1 LGFPGCTEIAKAI
14 ATATKEKQRGVRA
27 NASAPGR
34 RRFDGVP
41 MLRRILIHCGHLSAA
56 MLLGAALVLPRA
68 AQSQQVVV
76 VVNGDPVTALDIEQR
91 SKLNQLSTHKVPSRQ
106 EVLEELITEKLKIK
120 EGKRLGFEISN
131 NEVDTAF
138 GNMASKMRLTV
149 DQLTELLGKSGINP
163 ATLKHRIKA
172 DMTWPQLVRGRY
184 SSSLQ
189 IGEKEI
195 VTVTDNKPEESI
207 GYDYTLRPIL
217 MIIPP
222 GSPESFVEA
231 RRRDAESLRAR
242 FQNCE
247 EGLAFAR
254 ALKDVA
260 VREPVSRSSAD
271 LPLELRKVL
280 DGVEIGKLTP
290 PETTKLGIEMFAICG
305 KKESSA
311 ENTPGKRRAREAI
324 VAERYEQLSKQYL
337 NEVRRGAML
346 EYK

>member
-1 LGFPGCTEIAKAI
+1 MGFPGCTEIAKAI
-14 ATATKEKQRGVRA
+14 ATTTKEKQRGVRA

-120 EGKRLGFEISN
+120 EGKRLGFEIPN
-131 NEVDTAF
+131 NEVDSAF

-271 LPLELRKVL
+271 LPLELRKLL
-280 DGVEIGKLTP
+280 DGVEVGKLTP

-311 ENTPGKRRAREAI
+311 ENTPGKRRARDAI

-337 NEVRRGAML
+337 SEVRRGAML

>member
-1 LGFPGCTEIAKAI
+1 M
-14 ATATKEKQRGVRA
+14 Q
-27 NASAPGR
+27 APR
-34 RRFDGVP
+34 RRRLDGVA

-56 MLLGAALVLPRA
+56 MLLGAALVLPRT

-131 NEVDTAF
+131 NEVDSAF

-195 VTVTDNKPEESI
+195 VTVTDNKPEESV

-337 NEVRRGAML
+337 SEVRRGAML

>member
-1 LGFPGCTEIAKAI
+1 
-14 ATATKEKQRGVRA
+14 
-27 NASAPGR
+27 
-34 RRFDGVP
+34 
-41 MLRRILIHCGHLSAA
+41 

-131 NEVDTAF
+131 NEVDSAF

-195 VTVTDNKPEESI
+195 VTVTDNKPEESV

-222 GSPESFVEA
+222 GSPAVGFVKALAARGVMKNAIVIGQGEA
-231 RRRDAESLRAR
+231 EDPDLHLFDDSVKGFHSSIYYSSTSETPENKAFNAALKQKFGPDALPSTFTLGAYDAMGAGKVRRRQTRIWPESKCGHDRPD
-242 FQNCE
+242 
-247 EGLAFAR
+247 LALQSFRDPANSLL
-254 ALKDVA
+254 A
-260 VREPVSRSSAD
+260 ST
-271 LPLELRKVL
+271 
-280 DGVEIGKLTP
+280 I
-290 PETTKLGIEMFAICG
+290 
-305 KKESSA
+305 
-311 ENTPGKRRAREAI
+311 
-324 VAERYEQLSKQYL
+324 
-337 NEVRRGAML
+337 
-346 EYK
+346 

>member
-1 LGFPGCTEIAKAI
+1 
-14 ATATKEKQRGVRA
+14 
-27 NASAPGR
+27 
-34 RRFDGVP
+34 
-41 MLRRILIHCGHLSAA
+41 

-106 EVLEELITEKLKIK
+106 EVLEELITEKLKIR

-149 DQLTELLGKSGINP
+149 DQLTEMLGKSGINP

-184 SSSLQ
+184 QSSLQ

-280 DGVEIGKLTP
+280 DAVEIGKLTP
-290 PETTKLGIEMFAICG
+290 PETTKLGIEMFAICA

-324 VAERYEQLSKQYL
+324 VAGRYEQLSKQYL
-337 NEVRRGAML
+337 SEVRRGAML

>member
-1 LGFPGCTEIAKAI
+1 M
-14 ATATKEKQRGVRA
+14 Q
-27 NASAPGR
+27 APGR
-34 RRFDGVP
+34 RRLDGVA

-131 NEVDTAF
+131 NEVDSAF

-195 VTVTDNKPEESI
+195 VTVTDNKPEESV

-337 NEVRRGAML
+337 SEVRRGAML

>member
-1 LGFPGCTEIAKAI
+1 
-14 ATATKEKQRGVRA
+14 
-27 NASAPGR
+27 
-34 RRFDGVP
+34 
-41 MLRRILIHCGHLSAA
+41 
-56 MLLGAALVLPRA
+56 MLLGAALVLPRT

-131 NEVDTAF
+131 NEVDSAF

-195 VTVTDNKPEESI
+195 VTVTDNKPEESV

-337 NEVRRGAML
+337 SEVRRGAML

>member
-1 LGFPGCTEIAKAI
+1 
-14 ATATKEKQRGVRA
+14 
-27 NASAPGR
+27 
-34 RRFDGVP
+34 
-41 MLRRILIHCGHLSAA
+41 

-91 SKLNQLSTHKVPSRQ
+91 SKLNQSSTHKVPSRQ
-106 EVLEELITEKLKIK
+106 EVLEELITEKVKIR
-120 EGKRLGFEISN
+120 EGKRLGFEISDK
-131 NEVDTAF
+131 EVDTAF

-163 ATLKHRIKA
+163 ATLKHRIKT

-195 VTVTDNKPEESI
+195 VTVTDNKPEESV

-260 VREPVSRSSAD
+260 VREPVNRSSAD

-280 DGVEIGKLTP
+280 DAVEIGKLTP

-311 ENTPGKRRAREAI
+311 ENTPGKRRARDAI

-337 NEVRRGAML
+337 SEIRRGAMV

>member
-1 LGFPGCTEIAKAI
+1 
-14 ATATKEKQRGVRA
+14 
-27 NASAPGR
+27 
-34 RRFDGVP
+34 
-41 MLRRILIHCGHLSAA
+41 

-106 EVLEELITEKLKIK
+106 EVIEELITEKVKIR
-120 EGKRLGFEISN
+120 EGKRLGFEISDK
-131 NEVDTAF
+131 EVDTAF

-163 ATLKHRIKA
+163 ATLKHRIKT

-195 VTVTDNKPEESI
+195 VTVTDNKPEESV

-260 VREPVSRSSAD
+260 VRDPVNRSSAD

-280 DGVEIGKLTP
+280 DAVEVGKLTP
-290 PETTKLGIEMFAICG
+290 PETTKLGIKMFAICG

-311 ENTPGKRRAREAI
+311 ENTPGKRRARDAI

-337 NEVRRGAML
+337 SEIRRGAMV

>member
-1 LGFPGCTEIAKAI
+1 
-14 ATATKEKQRGVRA
+14 
-27 NASAPGR
+27 
-34 RRFDGVP
+34 
-41 MLRRILIHCGHLSAA
+41 LSAT

-131 NEVDTAF
+131 NEVDSAF

-163 ATLKHRIKA
+163 ATLKHRLKA

-195 VTVTDNKPEESI
+195 VTVTDNKPEESV

-337 NEVRRGAML
+337 SEVRRGAML

>member
-14 ATATKEKQRGVRA
+14 ATTTKEKQRGVRA

-120 EGKRLGFEISN
+120 EGKRLGFEIPN
-131 NEVDTAF
+131 NEVDSAF

-271 LPLELRKVL
+271 LPLELRKLL
-280 DGVEIGKLTP
+280 DGVEVGKLTP

-311 ENTPGKRRAREAI
+311 ENTPGKRRARDAI

-337 NEVRRGAML
+337 SEVRRGAML

>member
-1 LGFPGCTEIAKAI
+1 M
-14 ATATKEKQRGVRA
+14 Q
-27 NASAPGR
+27 APGR
-34 RRFDGVP
+34 RRLDGVA

-56 MLLGAALVLPRA
+56 MLLGAALVLPRT

-131 NEVDTAF
+131 NEVDSAF

-195 VTVTDNKPEESI
+195 VTVTDNKPEESV

-337 NEVRRGAML
+337 SEVRRGAML

>member
-1 LGFPGCTEIAKAI
+1 
-14 ATATKEKQRGVRA
+14 
-27 NASAPGR
+27 
-34 RRFDGVP
+34 
-41 MLRRILIHCGHLSAA
+41 

-106 EVLEELITEKLKIK
+106 EVLEELITEKLKIR

-138 GNMASKMRLTV
+138 GNMASKMRITV
-149 DQLTELLGKSGINP
+149 DQLTEMLGKSGINP

-184 SSSLQ
+184 QSSLQ

-195 VTVTDNKPEESI
+195 VTVTDNKPEESV

-280 DGVEIGKLTP
+280 DAVEIGKLTP
-290 PETTKLGIEMFAICG
+290 PETTKLGIEMFAICA

-324 VAERYEQLSKQYL
+324 VAGRYEQLSKQYL
-337 NEVRRGAML
+337 SEVRRGAML

>member
-1 LGFPGCTEIAKAI
+1 M
-14 ATATKEKQRGVRA
+14 Q
-27 NASAPGR
+27 APGR
-34 RRFDGVP
+34 RRLNGVA

-131 NEVDTAF
+131 NEVDSAF

-337 NEVRRGAML
+337 SEVRRGAML

>member
-1 LGFPGCTEIAKAI
+1 
-14 ATATKEKQRGVRA
+14 
-27 NASAPGR
+27 
-34 RRFDGVP
+34 
-41 MLRRILIHCGHLSAA
+41 

-131 NEVDTAF
+131 NEVDSAF

-195 VTVTDNKPEESI
+195 VTVTDNKPEESV

-280 DGVEIGKLTP
+280 DAVEIGKLTP
-290 PETTKLGIEMFAICG
+290 PETTKLGIEMFAICA

-324 VAERYEQLSKQYL
+324 VAGRYEQLSKQYL
-337 NEVRRGAML
+337 SEVRRGAML

>member
-1 LGFPGCTEIAKAI
+1 MGFPGCTEIAKAI
-14 ATATKEKQRGVRA
+14 ATTTKEKQRGVRA

-120 EGKRLGFEISN
+120 EGKRLGFEISDK
-131 NEVDTAF
+131 EVDTAF

-163 ATLKHRIKA
+163 ATLKHRIKT

-271 LPLELRKVL
+271 LPLELRKLL
-280 DGVEIGKLTP
+280 DGVEVGKLTP

-311 ENTPGKRRAREAI
+311 ENTPGKRRARDAI

-337 NEVRRGAML
+337 SEVRRGAML

>member
-1 LGFPGCTEIAKAI
+1 
-14 ATATKEKQRGVRA
+14 
-27 NASAPGR
+27 
-34 RRFDGVP
+34 
-41 MLRRILIHCGHLSAA
+41 

-131 NEVDTAF
+131 NEVDSAF

-195 VTVTDNKPEESI
+195 VTVTDNKPEESV

-337 NEVRRGAML
+337 SEVRRGAML

>member
-1 LGFPGCTEIAKAI
+1 
-14 ATATKEKQRGVRA
+14 VRA

-271 LPLELRKVL
+271 LPLELRKLL
-280 DGVEIGKLTP
+280 DGVEVGKLTP

>member
-1 LGFPGCTEIAKAI
+1 MGFPGCTEIAKAI
-14 ATATKEKQRGVRA
+14 ATATKEKQRRVRA

-271 LPLELRKVL
+271 LPLELRKLL
-280 DGVEIGKLTP
+280 DGVEVGKLTP

>member
-1 LGFPGCTEIAKAI
+1 
-14 ATATKEKQRGVRA
+14 
-27 NASAPGR
+27 
-34 RRFDGVP
+34 
-41 MLRRILIHCGHLSAA
+41 

-131 NEVDTAF
+131 NEVDSAF

-337 NEVRRGAML
+337 SEVRRGAML

>member
-1 LGFPGCTEIAKAI
+1 M
-14 ATATKEKQRGVRA
+14 Q
-27 NASAPGR
+27 APGR
-34 RRFDGVP
+34 RRLNGVA

-56 MLLGAALVLPRA
+56 MLLGAALVLPRT

-131 NEVDTAF
+131 NEVDSAF

-195 VTVTDNKPEESI
+195 VTVTDNKPEESV

-337 NEVRRGAML
+337 SEVRRGAML

>member
-1 LGFPGCTEIAKAI
+1 M
-14 ATATKEKQRGVRA
+14 Q
-27 NASAPGR
+27 APGR
-34 RRFDGVP
+34 RRLDGVA

-56 MLLGAALVLPRA
+56 MLLGAALVLPRT

-131 NEVDTAF
+131 NEVDSAF

-195 VTVTDNKPEESI
+195 VTVTDNKPEESV

-290 PETTKLGIEMFAICG
+290 PETTKLGIEMFAICA

-337 NEVRRGAML
+337 SEVRRGAML

>member
-1 LGFPGCTEIAKAI
+1 
-14 ATATKEKQRGVRA
+14 
-27 NASAPGR
+27 
-34 RRFDGVP
+34 
-41 MLRRILIHCGHLSAA
+41 

-91 SKLNQLSTHKVPSRQ
+91 SKLNHLSTHKVPSRQ
-106 EVLEELITEKLKIK
+106 DVIEELITEKVKIR
-120 EGKRLGFEISN
+120 EGKRLGFEISDK
-131 NEVDTAF
+131 EVDTAF

-163 ATLKHRIKA
+163 ATLKHRIKT

-260 VREPVSRSSAD
+260 VREPVNRSSAD

-280 DGVEIGKLTP
+280 DAVEIGKLTP

-311 ENTPGKRRAREAI
+311 ENTPGKRRARDAI

-337 NEVRRGAML
+337 SEIRRGAMV

>member
-1 LGFPGCTEIAKAI
+1 
-14 ATATKEKQRGVRA
+14 
-27 NASAPGR
+27 
-34 RRFDGVP
+34 
-41 MLRRILIHCGHLSAA
+41 
-56 MLLGAALVLPRA
+56 MLLGTALVLPRA

-106 EVLEELITEKLKIK
+106 EVLEELITEKLKIR

-131 NEVDTAF
+131 NEVDSAF
-138 GNMASKMRLTV
+138 GNMATKMRLTV

-195 VTVTDNKPEESI
+195 VTVTDNKPEESV

-280 DGVEIGKLTP
+280 DAVEIGKLTP
-290 PETTKLGIEMFAICG
+290 PESTKLGIEMFAICG

-337 NEVRRGAML
+337 SEVRRGAML

>member
-1 LGFPGCTEIAKAI
+1 MGFPGCTEIAKAI

-271 LPLELRKVL
+271 LPLELRKLL

-290 PETTKLGIEMFAICG
+290 PETTKLGIEMFAICA

>member
-1 LGFPGCTEIAKAI
+1 
-14 ATATKEKQRGVRA
+14 
-27 NASAPGR
+27 
-34 RRFDGVP
+34 
-41 MLRRILIHCGHLSAA
+41 

-106 EVLEELITEKLKIK
+106 EVLEELITEKLKIR

-138 GNMASKMRLTV
+138 GNMASKMRITV
-149 DQLTELLGKSGINP
+149 DQLTEMLGKSGINP

-195 VTVTDNKPEESI
+195 VTVTDNKPEESV

-280 DGVEIGKLTP
+280 DAVEIGKLTP
-290 PETTKLGIEMFAICG
+290 PETTKLGIEMFAICA

-324 VAERYEQLSKQYL
+324 VAGRYEQLSKQYL
-337 NEVRRGAML
+337 SEVRRGAML

>member
-1 LGFPGCTEIAKAI
+1 
-14 ATATKEKQRGVRA
+14 
-27 NASAPGR
+27 
-34 RRFDGVP
+34 
-41 MLRRILIHCGHLSAA
+41 

-106 EVLEELITEKLKIK
+106 EVLEELITEKLKIR

-149 DQLTELLGKSGINP
+149 DQLTEMLGKSGINP

-195 VTVTDNKPEESI
+195 VTVTDNKPEESV

-280 DGVEIGKLTP
+280 DAVEIGKLTP
-290 PETTKLGIEMFAICG
+290 PETTKLGIEMFAICA

-324 VAERYEQLSKQYL
+324 VAGRYEQLSKQYL
-337 NEVRRGAML
+337 SEVRRGAML

>member
-1 LGFPGCTEIAKAI
+1 MGFPGCTEIAKAI
-14 ATATKEKQRGVRA
+14 ATATKEKQRRVRA

-138 GNMASKMRLTV
+138 GNMANKMRLTV

-271 LPLELRKVL
+271 LPLELRKLL
-280 DGVEIGKLTP
+280 DGVEVGKLTP

>member
-1 LGFPGCTEIAKAI
+1 
-14 ATATKEKQRGVRA
+14 
-27 NASAPGR
+27 
-34 RRFDGVP
+34 
-41 MLRRILIHCGHLSAA
+41 

-106 EVLEELITEKLKIK
+106 EVLEELITEKLKIR

-163 ATLKHRIKA
+163 ATLKHRIKT

-195 VTVTDNKPEESI
+195 VTVTDNKPEESV

-311 ENTPGKRRAREAI
+311 ENTPGKRRARDAI

-337 NEVRRGAML
+337 SEIRRGAMV

>member
-1 LGFPGCTEIAKAI
+1 
-14 ATATKEKQRGVRA
+14 
-27 NASAPGR
+27 
-34 RRFDGVP
+34 
-41 MLRRILIHCGHLSAA
+41 
-56 MLLGAALVLPRA
+56 MLLGAALVLPRT

-131 NEVDTAF
+131 NEVDSAF

-195 VTVTDNKPEESI
+195 VTVTDNKPEESV

-311 ENTPGKRRAREAI
+311 ENTPGKRRARDAI

-337 NEVRRGAML
+337 SEIRRGAMV

>member
-1 LGFPGCTEIAKAI
+1 M
-14 ATATKEKQRGVRA
+14 Q
-27 NASAPGR
+27 APGR
-34 RRFDGVP
+34 RRLNGVA

-131 NEVDTAF
+131 NEVDSAF

-195 VTVTDNKPEESI
+195 VTVTDNKPEESV

-337 NEVRRGAML
+337 SEVRRGAML

>member
-1 LGFPGCTEIAKAI
+1 
-14 ATATKEKQRGVRA
+14 
-27 NASAPGR
+27 
-34 RRFDGVP
+34 
-41 MLRRILIHCGHLSAA
+41 

-106 EVLEELITEKLKIK
+106 EVIEELITEKVKIR
-120 EGKRLGFEISN
+120 EGKRLGFEISDK
-131 NEVDTAF
+131 EVDTAF

-163 ATLKHRIKA
+163 ATLKHRIKT

-260 VREPVSRSSAD
+260 VREPVNRSSAD

-280 DGVEIGKLTP
+280 DAVEIGKLTP

-337 NEVRRGAML
+337 SEIRRGAMV

>member
-1 LGFPGCTEIAKAI
+1 
-14 ATATKEKQRGVRA
+14 
-27 NASAPGR
+27 
-34 RRFDGVP
+34 
-41 MLRRILIHCGHLSAA
+41 

-131 NEVDTAF
+131 NEVDSAF

-195 VTVTDNKPEESI
+195 VTVTDNKPEESV

-280 DGVEIGKLTP
+280 DGVEVGKLTP

-337 NEVRRGAML
+337 SEVRRGAML

>member
-1 LGFPGCTEIAKAI
+1 M
-14 ATATKEKQRGVRA
+14 Q
-27 NASAPGR
+27 APGR
-34 RRFDGVP
+34 RRLNGVA

-56 MLLGAALVLPRA
+56 MLLGAALVLPRT

-131 NEVDTAF
+131 NEVDSAF

-195 VTVTDNKPEESI
+195 VTVTDNKPEESV

-280 DGVEIGKLTP
+280 DGVEVGKLTP

-337 NEVRRGAML
+337 SEVRRGAML

>member
-1 LGFPGCTEIAKAI
+1 
-14 ATATKEKQRGVRA
+14 
-27 NASAPGR
+27 
-34 RRFDGVP
+34 
-41 MLRRILIHCGHLSAA
+41 
-56 MLLGAALVLPRA
+56 MLLGAALVLPRT
-68 AQSQQVVV
+68 AQSQQVIV

-131 NEVDTAF
+131 NEVDSAF

-195 VTVTDNKPEESI
+195 VTVTDNKPEESV

-337 NEVRRGAML
+337 SEVRRGAML

>member
-1 LGFPGCTEIAKAI
+1 
-14 ATATKEKQRGVRA
+14 
-27 NASAPGR
+27 
-34 RRFDGVP
+34 
-41 MLRRILIHCGHLSAA
+41 

-106 EVLEELITEKLKIK
+106 EVIEELITEKVKIR
-120 EGKRLGFEISN
+120 EGKRLGFEISDK
-131 NEVDTAF
+131 EVDTAF

-163 ATLKHRIKA
+163 ATLKHRIKT

-195 VTVTDNKPEESI
+195 VTVTENKPEESV

-217 MIIPP
+217 MIVPP
-222 GSPESFVEA
+222 GSPEGFVEA

-260 VREPVSRSSAD
+260 VRDPVNRSSAD

-280 DGVEIGKLTP
+280 DAVEVGKLTP

-311 ENTPGKRRAREAI
+311 ENTPGKRRARDAI

-337 NEVRRGAML
+337 NEIRRGAMV